1 MGKSIDQEFLDREE
15 WRKWLE
21 DELLLN
27 ILSTATLRKW
37 SRISLSHVYFRVFS
51 EIDNY
56 NSWFLY
62 VKSYNWFSDD
72 L

>member
-27 ILSTATLRKW
+27 ILSTATLRK
-37 SRISLSHVYFRVFS
+37 
-51 EIDNY
+51 
-56 NSWFLY
+56 
-62 VKSYNWFSDD
+62 
-72 L
+72 